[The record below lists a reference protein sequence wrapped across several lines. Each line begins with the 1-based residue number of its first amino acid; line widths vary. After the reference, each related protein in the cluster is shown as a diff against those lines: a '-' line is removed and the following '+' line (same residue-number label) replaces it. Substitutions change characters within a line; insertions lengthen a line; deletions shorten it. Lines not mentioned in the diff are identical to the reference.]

1 MTRAVL
7 PTPATPSYCAAMTV
21 GTMVKRFAHVRFLV
35 DCLWVQ
41 LLFTLSVPRD
51 IFRTPALIWGRF
63 IDSGNQVGRTRSD
76 IQAAGPRRCQSQTVL
91 LLLGCKAGLICYQ
104 LRRQSAT
111 RGRSDLEIKLIECAE
126 LDFEESPQ
134 PDSVRTRLESG
145 STGFSK
151 GEACLIVADGVE
163 LWGSNPSDVPLLQ
176 APALPE
182 SQVLKNCCQHQE
194 LRLP

>member
-76 IQAAGPRRCQSQTVL
+76 IQAAGPRRCQSQIVL
-91 LLLGCKAGLICYQ
+91 LLLGCKAGLMF
-104 LRRQSAT
+104 A
-111 RGRSDLEIKLIECAE
+111 
-126 LDFEESPQ
+126 
-134 PDSVRTRLESG
+134 
-145 STGFSK
+145 TGFRVCPQSSSLA
-151 GEACLIVADGVE
+151 ESFCNFSST
-163 LWGSNPSDVPLLQ
+163 WGSVSTAHAEAVAGSWPDMARVPYTLWVSDISIVPLTRIRLVLCSH
-176 APALPE
+176 LPT
-182 SQVLKNCCQHQE
+182 
-194 LRLP
+194 P

>member
-76 IQAAGPRRCQSQTVL
+76 IQAAGPRRCQSQIVL
-91 LLLGCKAGLICYQ
+91 LLLGCKAGLICMY
-104 LRRQSAT
+104 RFMHIYIYIHMYRN
-111 RGRSDLEIKLIECAE
+111 ICI
-126 LDFEESPQ
+126 
-134 PDSVRTRLESG
+134 
-145 STGFSK
+145 
-151 GEACLIVADGVE
+151 
-163 LWGSNPSDVPLLQ
+163 
-176 APALPE
+176 
-182 SQVLKNCCQHQE
+182 
-194 LRLP
+194 

>member
-7 PTPATPSYCAAMTV
+7 PTPATPSFCAAMTV

-76 IQAAGPRRCQSQTVL
+76 IQAAGPRRCQSQIVL
-91 LLLGCKAGLICYQ
+91 LLLGCKAGLIYIYIYTHMIY
-104 LRRQSAT
+104 LSPSTYEA
-111 RGRSDLEIKLIECAE
+111 SHVDL
-126 LDFEESPQ
+126 P
-134 PDSVRTRLESG
+134 
-145 STGFSK
+145 GFPTPK
-151 GEACLIVADGVE
+151 RF
-163 LWGSNPSDVPLLQ
+163 P
-176 APALPE
+176 
-182 SQVLKNCCQHQE
+182 
-194 LRLP
+194 

>member
-41 LLFTLSVPRD
+41 PLFTLSVPRD

-76 IQAAGPRRCQSQTVL
+76 IQAAGPRRCQSQIVL
-91 LLLGCKAGLICYQ
+91 LLLGCKAGLISSILVARGICARRVYTYVYMFAVWFRFRLSSYYMYETCYVG
-104 LRRQSAT
+104 T
-111 RGRSDLEIKLIECAE
+111 R
-126 LDFEESPQ
+126 
-134 PDSVRTRLESG
+134 SVYKWR
-145 STGFSK
+145 
-151 GEACLIVADGVE
+151 LIVSVSFDNSFLAETSVM
-163 LWGSNPSDVPLLQ
+163 SF
-176 APALPE
+176 
-182 SQVLKNCCQHQE
+182 
-194 LRLP
+194 

>member
-76 IQAAGPRRCQSQTVL
+76 IQAAGPRRCQSQIVL
-91 LLLGCKAGLICYQ
+91 LLLGCKAGLISLTLYCLGPCATARTCNQ
-104 LRRQSAT
+104 PSSTSPKHQMLPQVHEDATVTVNWALRRA
-111 RGRSDLEIKLIECAE
+111 LY
-126 LDFEESPQ
+126 
-134 PDSVRTRLESG
+134 SG
-145 STGFSK
+145 
-151 GEACLIVADGVE
+151 LV
-163 LWGSNPSDVPLLQ
+163 
-176 APALPE
+176 
-182 SQVLKNCCQHQE
+182 QE
-194 LRLP
+194 TVTCHIHV

>member
-21 GTMVKRFAHVRFLV
+21 GTMVKGFADVRFLV

-76 IQAAGPRRCQSQTVL
+76 IQAAGPRRCQSQIVL
-91 LLLGCKAGLICYQ
+91 LLLGCKAGLM
-104 LRRQSAT
+104 SAA
-111 RGRSDLEIKLIECAE
+111 SIEISWNINVT
-126 LDFEESPQ
+126 Q
-134 PDSVRTRLESG
+134 
-145 STGFSK
+145 
-151 GEACLIVADGVE
+151 
-163 LWGSNPSDVPLLQ
+163 
-176 APALPE
+176 
-182 SQVLKNCCQHQE
+182 
-194 LRLP
+194 

>member
-1 MTRAVL
+1 MSFVEVNREDLMTRAVL

-76 IQAAGPRRCQSQTVL
+76 IQAAGPRRCQSQIVL
-91 LLLGCKAGLICYQ
+91 LLLGCKAGNSTDCRKSFVDIVSFECSKSIFISIPCYT
-104 LRRQSAT
+104 LSLAMH
-111 RGRSDLEIKLIECAE
+111 
-126 LDFEESPQ
+126 
-134 PDSVRTRLESG
+134 
-145 STGFSK
+145 
-151 GEACLIVADGVE
+151 LIV
-163 LWGSNPSDVPLLQ
+163 
-176 APALPE
+176 
-182 SQVLKNCCQHQE
+182 
-194 LRLP
+194 

>member
-41 LLFTLSVPRD
+41 PLFTLSVPRD

-76 IQAAGPRRCQSQTVL
+76 IQAAGPRRCQSQIVL
-91 LLLGCKAGLICYQ
+91 LLLGCKAGNNQVTAPWLNSCV
-104 LRRQSAT
+104 
-111 RGRSDLEIKLIECAE
+111 G
-126 LDFEESPQ
+126 Q
-134 PDSVRTRLESG
+134 PVDDSFGGYAALHG
-145 STGFSK
+145 GFHGHGGTPK
-151 GEACLIVADGVE
+151 WMVTPINHYIWLVVWNIFYFPIYWE
-163 LWGSNPSDVPLLQ
+163 
-176 APALPE
+176 
-182 SQVLKNCCQHQE
+182 
-194 LRLP
+194 

>member
-21 GTMVKRFAHVRFLV
+21 GTMVKRFTHVRFLA

-76 IQAAGPRRCQSQTVL
+76 IQAAGPRRCQSQIVL
-91 LLLGCKAGLICYQ
+91 LLLGCKAGLIINVPFGNSWQ
-104 LRRQSAT
+104 T
-111 RGRSDLEIKLIECAE
+111 IEI
-126 LDFEESPQ
+126 
-134 PDSVRTRLESG
+134 
-145 STGFSK
+145 
-151 GEACLIVADGVE
+151 
-163 LWGSNPSDVPLLQ
+163 
-176 APALPE
+176 
-182 SQVLKNCCQHQE
+182 
-194 LRLP
+194 